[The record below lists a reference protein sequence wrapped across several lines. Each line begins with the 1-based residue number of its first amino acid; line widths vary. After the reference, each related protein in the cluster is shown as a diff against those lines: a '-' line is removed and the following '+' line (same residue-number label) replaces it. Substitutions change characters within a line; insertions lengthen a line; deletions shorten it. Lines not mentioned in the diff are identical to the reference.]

1 MSEYTHSRHHEA
13 LACLGLVT
21 PTLDHFIKFNPDLA
35 LMVHR
40 TAGTPDAT
48 HAWSARLVEFADDI
62 LINVKSAIGQ
72 GSSPQDA
79 INALELTLVMR
90 SPDEAIKAYHQF
102 FERLGA
108 AQSKVKDLPPLF
120 KTSDFFPDNTPP
132 APKPPLLTRVL
143 DFFGV

>member
-40 TAGTPDAT
+40 TAGNPDST
-48 HAWSARLVEFADDI
+48 HAWSARLVEFADDV
-62 LINVKSAIGQ
+62 LINTKSAIGQ

-90 SPDEAIKAYHQF
+90 SPDEALKAYAAF
-102 FERLGA
+102 WERIGA
-108 AQSKVKDLPPLF
+108 TPRPELPPLPKLF
-120 KTSDFFPDNTPP
+120 SATSPAAQH
-132 APKPPLLTRVL
+132 APKPPLLTRML